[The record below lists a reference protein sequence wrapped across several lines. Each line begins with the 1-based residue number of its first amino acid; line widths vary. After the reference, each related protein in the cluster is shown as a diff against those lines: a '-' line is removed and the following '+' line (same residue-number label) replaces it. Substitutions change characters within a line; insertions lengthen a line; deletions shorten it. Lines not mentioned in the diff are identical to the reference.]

1 MNFQKE
7 KALLEEKVDALQ
19 VEFKNKLIEFQ
30 TEVSEVFKKAD
41 EGIERVQHV
50 EDWNKKAE
58 KSLELA
64 MTILD
69 KYSYMTNGDIKK
81 NEVDSE
87 IK

>member
-7 KALLEEKVDALQ
+7 KALLEQKVDALQ

-30 TEVSEVFKKAD
+30 SEVSEVFKKAD
-41 EGIERVQHV
+41 EGIARVQHV

-64 MTILD
+64 ITILD

-81 NEVDSE
+81 NVVDSE